1 MANDNVETFLRCATA
16 ERFEM
21 ALDETVADDLRSYL
35 GTAAY
40 DELRS
45 IARQTLAAK
54 TGHLGINIPPNIIF
68 VPGVMGS
75 LLFSRKKGGV
85 WWVDARTRTHINDLR
100 LSPDGATDA
109 QAENGVEPFTVDTT
123 YEPFFAAVLRR
134 EDFNHEIFAY
144 DWRKPLTASADA
156 LRDKLLEVYTNNGN
170 DPVHL
175 VAHSMGGLMVRA
187 ALMKHGD
194 ELWPK
199 IGRIIFLGTPHYGS
213 PAIAGYLKNHLWGFD
228 LMAIMGIYLSRD
240 TLRSLWGVIGMLPAP
255 RGIYPGTRSD
265 DASVWAGG
273 DASDTYVHPT
283 ANFDMYDAKAW
294 QLDLSA
300 EQVGQLQKVLDGAA
314 QFHSDLYESHRRLRH
329 DQRDRMAVIAGVG
342 YKTLFRLAYQ
352 KHLWGLWESA
362 DKVTQRIPNDPHRDG
377 DGRVPVASAA
387 LEDVG
392 EIRYV
397 QGVHGELPMI
407 PEVYN
412 DVFRWLN
419 KERMELYDTPAAAL
433 ASHLGAGD
441 ESVEAPN
448 LTRTTTVDEI
458 TGDPG
463 FWNLNPPDP
472 SQLELIEARLNA
484 EQLPDFNRIR
494 LL

>member
-1 MANDNVETFLRCATA
+1 MANDNVENFLRAATE
-16 ERFEM
+16 ERLEM
-21 ALDETVADDLRSYL
+21 ALDDTLADDLRSFL
-35 GTAAY
+35 GDAAY
-40 DELRS
+40 QELRG
-45 IARQTLAAK
+45 IATQTLASKDA
-54 TGHLGINIPPNIIF
+54 HLGINIPPNIIF

-85 WWVDARTRTHINDLR
+85 WWVDARTRAHIDDLR
-100 LSPDGATDA
+100 LSPDGTTDA
-109 QAENGVEPFTVDTT
+109 QPENGVEPFTVDTT

-156 LRDKLLEVYTNNGN
+156 LRDKLIEAYTNNGD

-175 VAHSMGGLMVRA
+175 VA
-187 ALMKHGD
+187 HGD

-228 LMAIMGIYLSRD
+228 LMAVMGLYLSRE

-255 RGIYPGTRSD
+255 RGLYPGTRSD
-265 DASVWAGG
+265 DAHVWAGG
-273 DASDTYVHPT
+273 DASDSYVHPT
-283 ANFDMYDAKAW
+283 ANFDMYDANAW

-300 EQVGQLQKVLDGAA
+300 EQSGHLQKVLDGAA
-314 QFHSDLYESHRRLRH
+314 QFHRDLYESHRHLSQ

-342 YKTLFRLAYQ
+342 YRTLFRLAYQ
-352 KHLWGLWESA
+352 KHLWGLWEST
-362 DKVTQRIPNDPHRDG
+362 DKVTQRIPGDPHRDG

-407 PEVYN
+407 PEVYD

-419 KERMELYDTPAAAL
+419 NEQMELDDTPAAAL
-433 ASHLGAGD
+433 NAHLGAAGAT
-441 ESVEAPN
+441 VEAPN
-448 LTRTTTVDEI
+448 LRRTTTVDPL

-463 FWNLNPPDP
+463 FWNLNPPEP
-472 SQLELIEARLNA
+472 SQLATIEAMLKA